1 MTIRLYVALAITA
14 LALSSTGSA
23 AAARDTVDVKIEPQA
38 VLLGDGSVRVSVRI
52 RCEPFGE
59 PFEANI
65 SLSQDDGAVTGMTG
79 LPFVP
84 CDRRW
89 HTVTATVASFDAPF
103 QEGPAFASAF
113 VSRMDPDT
121 FEVRQGQD
129 SRTVQ
134 VR

>member
-1 MTIRLYVALAITA
+1 MAIRLYVALAIAA
-14 LALSSTGSA
+14 LALSFTGSA
-23 AAARDTVDVKIEPQA
+23 SAARDTIDVDVRPQA
-38 VLLGDGSVRVSVRI
+38 ILLGDGSVRVSVRI

-65 SLSQDDGAVTGMTG
+65 SLSQDDGSISGMTG
-79 LPFVP
+79 LPFAP

-103 QEGPAFASAF
+103 HEGPAFASAF

-129 SRTVQ
+129 TRTVR